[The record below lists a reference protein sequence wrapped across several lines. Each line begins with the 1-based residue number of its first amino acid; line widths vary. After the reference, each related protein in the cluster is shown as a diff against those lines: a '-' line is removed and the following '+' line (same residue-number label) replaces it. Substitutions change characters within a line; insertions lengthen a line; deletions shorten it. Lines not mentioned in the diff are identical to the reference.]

1 MFFAGLLLRLSRI
14 KRSQDISMGKFGPTA
29 LNFGK
34 DFFPVFQALFLGF
47 EQKLSD
53 NGNNF
58 LNLDGKFS
66 V

>member
-1 MFFAGLLLRLSRI
+1 MFFWSFFSISRI
-14 KRSQDISMGKFGPTA
+14 LAESSAFMGKFGATA

-47 EQKLSD
+47 EQKLTD